1 MYTTNELI
9 SHPLVSPVMQ
19 PSLGGLP
26 PLLIMTGGGEILR
39 DEQIYLAHKCAD
51 PAKYPPGDIHMNE
64 SAKEQIS
71 RFKPTDVQ
79 LQIWDDLCHVAPTLS
94 FTRPAKYMYRSVAQ
108 FGAWALAR
116 AQKTGIEILDD
127 DQISVISQ
135 SESESEDEAPESKK
149 EVDALGTSSQQPQ
162 VGKAGDPLPPFKN
175 HMIRQRVNRHGVIR
189 PLEAASELPGCTIDP
204 NEIGVIK
211 AGPVGKWLEMRHQWE
226 LRFGNARAK
235 VHRRRLKEM
244 IAGYQG
250 FDGEVPPPS
259 ALAARRRAV
268 KHLAAKKKKKSMGLA
283 LWSLWG
289 SKHDEST
296 VQREQEAEK
305 TPEVKIATKQEGH
318 GARSPSDL
326 QRQGE
331 DLANQR
337 PSTAR
342 SGSRTRIVK
351 DENQISEGM
360 ASASTPIESLMAK
373 REGRAPRDTKQLSF
387 QNSDTLTPPLTGVA
401 GKRPIV
407 GGIAVPFSLD
417 KEADTASMI
426 TLTSAMDQSMRVGS
440 PTWMGAE
447 KDDASSGAATTRLNP
462 EIARDNGETGFLCV
476 PADTPGAVSPLEE
489 HDSLGTPAAVSPLAT
504 PMTERNNVTDGE
516 GLPNGDLPT
525 PGERPGLETFV
536 TADEDLPRVH

>member
-51 PAKYPPGDIHMNE
+51 PAKYPPGDMHMSE

-127 DQISVISQ
+127 DQISVISK
-135 SESESEDEAPESKK
+135 SGSESEDEAPESKK
-149 EVDALGTSSQQPQ
+149 EVDISGTSSQQPQ

-189 PLEAASELPGCTIDP
+189 PLEPASELPGCTIDP

-211 AGPVGKWLEMRHQWE
+211 EGPVRKWLEMQRQWE

-235 VHRRRLKEM
+235 VHKKRLRQM

-268 KHLAAKKKKKSMGLA
+268 KDVAAKKKKRSMGLA

-296 VQREQEAEK
+296 VQREQEAGK

-331 DLANQR
+331 DVANQR
-337 PSTAR
+337 PSTTR

-351 DENQISEGM
+351 DENQTSEGTV
-360 ASASTPIESLMAK
+360 SPSTPIESLMAK
-373 REGRAPRDTKQLSF
+373 REGRVLRDAEQLSSQNRDTLA
-387 QNSDTLTPPLTGVA
+387 PPLTGVA

-426 TLTSAMDQSMRVGS
+426 TLTSAMDQSMRVAS
-440 PTWMGAE
+440 PKLET
-447 KDDASSGAATTRLNP
+447 
-462 EIARDNGETGFLCV
+462 ARDNGETGFLGV
-476 PADTPGAVSPLEE
+476 PADTLGAVSPLEE
-489 HDSLGTPAAVSPLAT
+489 HDSFGTPAAVSPLAT
-504 PMTERNNVTDGE
+504 PMTEGDSVKDGE
-516 GLPNGDLPT
+516 GLPYGDLAT

-536 TADEDLPRVH
+536 TAEEDLPRVH